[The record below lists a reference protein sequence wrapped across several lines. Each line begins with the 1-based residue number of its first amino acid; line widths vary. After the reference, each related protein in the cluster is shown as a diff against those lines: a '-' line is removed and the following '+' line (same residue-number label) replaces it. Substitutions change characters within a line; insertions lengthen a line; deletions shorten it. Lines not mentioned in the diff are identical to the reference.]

1 MVTSSYEWK
10 IFELFIFQYSFALIW
25 TAFDCLLLFDLGG
38 GKGGFV
44 LIIVVYESNRK
55 KRTCAQ
61 IDSFLLAR

>member
-10 IFELFIFQYSFALIW
+10 IFELYIYQYCFALIW

-44 LIIVVYESNRK
+44 
-55 KRTCAQ
+55 
-61 IDSFLLAR
+61 